1 MSKMETLAINKKFK
15 KNTIKNPLAAE
26 PIPHLV
32 AHLEMEINWPW
43 TQSTKTVYKQ
53 LIAPTQDHM
62 ECAIRNYA
70 SACGA
75 IQVTTI
81 TPEAYQEAT
90 NESKT

>member
-1 MSKMETLAINKKFK
+1 MSTK
-15 KNTIKNPLAAE
+15 AE
-26 PIPHLV
+26 LVQQSKPPLV
-32 AHLEMEINWPW
+32 AHLEVEINWPW
-43 TQSTKTVYKQ
+43 TQSTKTVYRRI
-53 LIAPTQDHM
+53 IAPTQDHM

-75 IQVTTI
+75 IQVKTI